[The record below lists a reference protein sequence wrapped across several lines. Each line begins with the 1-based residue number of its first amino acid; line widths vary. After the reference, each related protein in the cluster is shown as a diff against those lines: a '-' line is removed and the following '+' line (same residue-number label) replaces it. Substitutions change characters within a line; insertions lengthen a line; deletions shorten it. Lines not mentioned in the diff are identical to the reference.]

1 VEQVVDNLILQLVLV
16 WQGVNHRYL
25 IDHRALV
32 PSWGEI
38 TSPFT
43 DSSTM
48 TSPTCA
54 SSGSGTRK

>member
-25 IDHRALV
+25 IDHQFHEQA
-32 PSWGEI
+32 GEI

-54 SSGSGTRK
+54 SSGNGTRK